1 MIKIEKY
8 DKKVEDVYFDAV
20 KAVVDDAYRKKIVN
34 RVKKYMGAAWRNLA
48 EQESDEIFRKWI
60 LADYSEIKKAYL
72 QLSKDEMHEE
82 TFKKNGKFKRLYQ
95 IYYEA
100 YNKVRGKIIR
110 MPGLADQKLNVYLVK
125 NSKIKTCPYCNRNY
139 ITARGENVSG
149 AQLDHFIS
157 RSEYPIFALCL
168 YNLVPCCSVC
178 NLTKLTKELEVS
190 PFASEMD
197 DNSFTFTPTGI
208 LPGEQPAVKIKAKNA
223 QLEKNIEVLH
233 LQEAYDFHSDDLK
246 ELVELKEMYPDTQIS
261 EICDLINGERR
272 LVGKANLTS
281 TDIRDMVF
289 GKQVPYEE
297 YGKKPLAK
305 FRHDILK
312 DLGVYT
318 R

>member
-149 AQLDHFIS
+149 AQMDHFIS

-168 YNLVPCCSVC
+168 YLS
-178 NLTKLTKELEVS
+178 
-190 PFASEMD
+190 
-197 DNSFTFTPTGI
+197 
-208 LPGEQPAVKIKAKNA
+208 
-223 QLEKNIEVLH
+223 
-233 LQEAYDFHSDDLK
+233 
-246 ELVELKEMYPDTQIS
+246 
-261 EICDLINGERR
+261 LIH
-272 LVGKANLTS
+272 
-281 TDIRDMVF
+281 I
-289 GKQVPYEE
+289 
-297 YGKKPLAK
+297 
-305 FRHDILK
+305 
-312 DLGVYT
+312 
-318 R
+318 